1 MRNSINKKMQQV
13 VILNVL
19 LGIITIPVNIVIA
32 SSLANAVSAMAKED
46 WNLSIHN
53 TKLFVVFT
61 VAGLLITIFKKTAI
75 TRLSSMA
82 KQAYRQSLY
91 DRFFCG
97 NLSTYK
103 TEPGSFT
110 TIFRRDLQ
118 QVCSYY
124 TDTLPGFIVAAI
136 GLFSYMVYM
145 CIVLKGTLFAICML
159 GLGCLSLLQPI
170 ILEKFLIKNF
180 IAADKAEAEL
190 TQHIVAGREGFVT
203 LKLYKLHEWF
213 MEKYRPKQKAY
224 WKAGVKASASGT
236 FNNAMEDMNRFLQ
249 TLGLVSVLGWA
260 ILKKWTTF
268 EVAIEIFVLSSSV
281 YAYITTVL
289 HIKKNNAQYRGAMKQ
304 INKYLPDQ
312 EEMVPAGITAEETVA
327 LCLSDIN
334 YQIGDKVLMEKLSLT
349 VYPGEKCLLRGEN
362 GAGKS
367 TLLSIIQ
374 GETVPHKGII
384 SFNGKI
390 NDCGIKGTRNCVA
403 YCPQAAPQIS
413 CTPRELYEK
422 VLRNSTSVSE
432 SLLREYIEEFEVSEE
447 DLNKS
452 MNRLSGGTQKKVIL
466 CLALAKQV
474 PILLLDEPEAM
485 LDSRTIEKLCNIIDQ
500 QSRTIILV
508 THNHLFDKF
517 FDSVLTFENRQI
529 YKTKNIVKKE

>member
-13 VILNVL
+13 VNLNVL

-32 SSLANAVSAMAKED
+32 SSLASAVSAMARED
-46 WNLSIHN
+46 WQLGIYN
-53 TKLFVVFT
+53 TKLFVVFS
-61 VAGLLITIFKKTAI
+61 VVWLLIMIFKKTAI
-75 TRLSSMA
+75 TRLASKA
-82 KQAYRQSLY
+82 KQAFRQSLY

-124 TDTLPGFIVAAI
+124 TDTLPGFIVAAV
-136 GLFSYMVYM
+136 GFFFYMVYV
-145 CIVLKGTLFAICML
+145 CIVLKGTLFAICMI

-268 EVAIEIFVLSSSV
+268 EVAIEIYVLSSSI
-281 YAYITTVL
+281 YAYITTIL
-289 HIKKNNAQYRGAMKQ
+289 HIKKNKAQYCGAMRQ

-312 EEMVPAGITAEETVA
+312 EKMMSENLAVEETME
-327 LCLSDIN
+327 LRLSEID
-334 YQIGDKVLMEKLSLT
+334 YQIGDKVLMENLSLA
-349 VYPGEKCLLRGEN
+349 VYPGEKCLLCGEN

-374 GETVPHKGII
+374 GETVPQKGSIT
-384 SFNGKI
+384 FNGKRS
-390 NDCGIKGTRNCVA
+390 DSGIKSTRNCVA
-403 YCPQAAPQIS
+403 YCPQTAPQIS
-413 CTPRELYEK
+413 CTPRELYER
-422 VLRNSTSVSE
+422 VLRNSPMVSE
-432 SLLREYIEEFEVSEE
+432 LLLAKYIKEFEVSED
-447 DLNKS
+447 DLNKP
-452 MNRLSGGTQKKVIL
+452 MNCLSGGTQKKVIL

-485 LDSRTIEKLCNIIDQ
+485 LDSKAIEKLCNIIAQ

-517 FDSVLTFENRQI
+517 VDSVLTLENRQI
-529 YKTKNIVKKE
+529 CKRKNVVKK